1 MALSQLVR
9 NGFDEVAVV
18 VHEHHAGFRDVGSV
32 QTAAQ
37 NGVLQVPGNSSNS
50 GSEPLTKVTTFGSVH

>member
-18 VHEHHAGFRDVGSV
+18 VHKDHTGFRDVGGV
-32 QTAAQ
+32 QIAAQ
-37 NGVLQVPGNSSNS
+37 NGVLQVPGSRITETQSRPPS
-50 GSEPLTKVTTFGSVH
+50 YSVH